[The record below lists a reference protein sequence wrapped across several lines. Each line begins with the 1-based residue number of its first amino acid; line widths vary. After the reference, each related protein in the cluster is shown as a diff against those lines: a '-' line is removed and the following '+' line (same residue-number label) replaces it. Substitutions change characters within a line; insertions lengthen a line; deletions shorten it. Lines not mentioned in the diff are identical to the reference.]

1 MISRLLRKNTSS
13 ARIIGFVL
21 SNFLGLAIV
30 LGALQFYIDA
40 RSIWEDDD
48 SFIRSD
54 YMVINKRVTS
64 ENTLRGANGFSD
76 EEREDLERQPWVRR
90 TAPFSS
96 AGYRVSASV
105 MQRGRGLSTNM
116 FFESIPGD
124 FVDVPPSQWT
134 WREGDEE
141 VPLIISKDYLTLYN
155 FGFASSAGLP
165 QMSEGLMS
173 GIPLTLTLVSD
184 DGTRRLDFHGRVAGY
199 SNRLNTILV
208 PQEFMDWSN
217 ACLSVP
223 GSILPKKMPLRLIIE
238 VSRPG
243 DIAIKDYMEAHD
255 YEVAGDKSATSAS
268 FLLRVVVGI
277 VLAIGTVITL
287 LSFFI
292 LLLSISLLMEKNR
305 GKLHSLLMLGYNVN
319 AVSAPYRRIVMAA
332 SACAWILATGCV
344 FILRAFYL
352 PAVKGLDVS
361 PGSIWPMLILDVFL
375 TAVIIILNL
384 LFISRKVRS
393 SWRLSASHD

>member
-1 MISRLLRKNTSS
+1 MNIADRLLRKNTSP
-13 ARIIGFVL
+13 ARIAGFVL
-21 SNFLGLAIV
+21 SNFLGLAII
-30 LGALQFYIDA
+30 LGGLQFYIDA

-64 ENTLRGANGFSD
+64 ENTFGSATGFSGI
-76 EEREDLERQPWVRR
+76 EREDIEKQPWVKRV
-90 TAPFSS
+90 APFST
-96 AGYRVSASV
+96 ADYRVSASL
-105 MQRGRGLSTNM
+105 MQQGRGLSTHM

-124 FVDVPPSQWT
+124 FVDVPASQWH
-134 WREGDEE
+134 WREGDDEIP
-141 VPLIISKDYLTLYN
+141 VIISKDYLTLYN

-173 GIPLTLTLVSD
+173 GIPLTLTLRSD
-184 DGTRRLDFHGRVAGY
+184 DGMRSVQFHGRVAGY

-217 ACLSVP
+217 ARLGMGKEKDPS
-223 GSILPKKMPLRLIIE
+223 RLIIE
-238 VSRPG
+238 VSSPG
-243 DIAIKDYMEAHD
+243 DVAIKDYMAAHD
-255 YEVAGDKSATSAS
+255 YEIAGDKSATSAS

-277 VLAIGTVITL
+277 VLAIGVVITV

-305 GKLHSLLMLGYNVN
+305 DKLHSLLMLGYDVRT
-319 AVSAPYRRIVMAA
+319 VGAPYRRIVILA
-332 SACAWILATGCV
+332 SAGALVIATGCV

-352 PAVKGLDVS
+352 PALKGLEAE
-361 PGSIWPMLILDVFL
+361 PGSVWLMLAIGMALIV
-375 TAVIIILNL
+375 AIILFNL
-384 LFISRKVRS
+384 LSISRKVVLA
-393 SWRLSASHD
+393 WRVKR

>member
-1 MISRLLRKNTSS
+1 MNIADRLLRKNTSP
-13 ARIIGFVL
+13 ARIAGFVL
-21 SNFLGLAIV
+21 SNFLGLAII
-30 LGALQFYIDA
+30 LGGLQFYIDA

-64 ENTLRGANGFSD
+64 ENTFGGATGFSAA
-76 EEREDLERQPWVRR
+76 EREDIEKQPWVKRV
-90 TAPFSS
+90 APFST
-96 AGYRVSASV
+96 ADYRVSASL
-105 MQRGRGLSTNM
+105 MQQGRGLSTHM

-124 FVDVPPSQWT
+124 FVDVPASQWR
-134 WREGDEE
+134 WREGDDEIP
-141 VPLIISKDYLTLYN
+141 VIISKDYLTLYN

-173 GIPLTLTLVSD
+173 GIPLTLTLRSD
-184 DGTRRLDFHGRVAGY
+184 DGMRSVQFHGRVAGY

-217 ACLSVP
+217 ARLGMGKEKDPS
-223 GSILPKKMPLRLIIE
+223 RLIIE
-238 VSRPG
+238 VSSPG
-243 DIAIKDYMEAHD
+243 DVAIKDYMAAHD
-255 YEVAGDKSATSAS
+255 YEIAGDKSATSAS

-277 VLAIGTVITL
+277 VLAIGVVITV

-305 GKLHSLLMLGYNVN
+305 DKLHSLLMLGYDVRI
-319 AVSAPYRRIVMAA
+319 VGAPYRRIVILA
-332 SACAWILATGCV
+332 SAGALVIATGCV

-352 PAVKGLDVS
+352 PALKGLEAE
-361 PGSIWPMLILDVFL
+361 PGSVWLMLGIGMAL
-375 TAVIIILNL
+375 TAAIILFNL
-384 LFISRKVRS
+384 LSISRKVVLA
-393 SWRLSASHD
+393 WRVKR

>member
-1 MISRLLRKNTSS
+1 MNIADRLLRKNTSP
-13 ARIIGFVL
+13 ARIAGFVL
-21 SNFLGLAIV
+21 SNFLGLAII
-30 LGALQFYIDA
+30 LGGLQFYIDA

-64 ENTLRGANGFSD
+64 ENTFGGATGFSAA
-76 EEREDLERQPWVRR
+76 EREDIEKQPWVKRV
-90 TAPFSS
+90 APFST
-96 AGYRVSASV
+96 ADYRVSASL
-105 MQRGRGLSTNM
+105 MQQGRGLSTHM

-124 FVDVPPSQWT
+124 FVDVPASQWR
-134 WREGDEE
+134 WREGDDEIP
-141 VPLIISKDYLTLYN
+141 VIISKDYLTLYN

-173 GIPLTLTLVSD
+173 GIPLTLTLRSD
-184 DGTRRLDFHGRVAGY
+184 DGMRSVQFHGRVAGY

-217 ACLSVP
+217 ARFGMGKEKDPS
-223 GSILPKKMPLRLIIE
+223 RLIIE
-238 VSRPG
+238 VSSPG
-243 DIAIKDYMEAHD
+243 DVAIKDYMAAHD
-255 YEVAGDKSATSAS
+255 YEIAGDKSATSAS

-277 VLAIGTVITL
+277 VLAIGVVITV

-305 GKLHSLLMLGYNVN
+305 DKLHSLLMLGYDVRI
-319 AVSAPYRRIVMAA
+319 VGAPYRRIVILA
-332 SACAWILATGCV
+332 SAGALVIATGCV

-352 PAVKGLDVS
+352 PALKGLEAE
-361 PGSIWPMLILDVFL
+361 PGSVWLMLGIGMAL
-375 TAVIIILNL
+375 TVAIILFNL
-384 LFISRKVRS
+384 LSISRKVVLA
-393 SWRLSASHD
+393 WRVKR

>member
-1 MISRLLRKNTSS
+1 MMGQVSSLLRKNTSP
-13 ARIIGFVL
+13 ARIAGFVL
-21 SNFLGLAIV
+21 SNFLGLAII
-30 LGALQFYIDA
+30 LGGLQFYLDA

-64 ENTLRGANGFSD
+64 ENTLGGASGFSASEID
-76 EEREDLERQPWVRR
+76 DIAGQPWVRR
-90 TAPFSS
+90 VAPFSS
-96 AGYRVSASV
+96 AGYKVYASV
-105 MQRGRGLSTNM
+105 MQQGRGMSTNM
-116 FFESIPGD
+116 FFESIPSD
-124 FVDVPPSQWT
+124 FVDVPASRWS
-134 WREGDEE
+134 WREGDDE

-155 FGFASSAGLP
+155 FGFAASAGLP

-173 GIPLTLTLVSD
+173 GIPLTLTLTSD
-184 DGTRRLDFHGRVAGY
+184 DGSRRLDFHGRVAGY

-217 ACLSVP
+217 ARLSGGKEKNPSRMIV
-223 GSILPKKMPLRLIIE
+223 E

-243 DIAIKDYMEAHD
+243 DVAIKDYLADHD

-277 VLAIGTVITL
+277 VLAIGVVITL

-305 GKLHSLLMLGYNVN
+305 GKLHSLLQLGYDLG
-319 AVSAPYRRIVMAA
+319 AVEAPYRKIVVVA
-332 SACAWILATGCV
+332 SAAAWLLATAGALV
-344 FILRAFYL
+344 LRAFYL
-352 PAVKGLDVS
+352 PALEGLDAQ
-361 PGSIWPMLILDVFL
+361 PGSLWPMLLLGVLL
-375 TAVIIILNL
+375 TAMVILLNL
-384 LFISRKVRS
+384 RSIKMKVRA
-393 SWRLSASHD
+393 SWRLGK

>member
-1 MISRLLRKNTSS
+1 MNIADRLLRKNTSP
-13 ARIIGFVL
+13 ARIAGFVL
-21 SNFLGLAIV
+21 SNFLGLAII
-30 LGALQFYIDA
+30 LGGLQFYIDA

-64 ENTLRGANGFSD
+64 ENTFGGATGFSAA
-76 EEREDLERQPWVRR
+76 EREDIEKQPWVKRV
-90 TAPFSS
+90 APFST
-96 AGYRVSASV
+96 ADYRVSASL
-105 MQRGRGLSTNM
+105 MQQGIGLSTHM

-124 FVDVPPSQWT
+124 FVDVPASQWR
-134 WREGDEE
+134 WREGDDEIP
-141 VPLIISKDYLTLYN
+141 VIISKDYLTLYN

-173 GIPLTLTLVSD
+173 GIPLTLTLRSD
-184 DGTRRLDFHGRVAGY
+184 DGMRSVQFHGRVAGY

-217 ACLSVP
+217 ARLGMGKEKDPS
-223 GSILPKKMPLRLIIE
+223 RLIIE
-238 VSRPG
+238 VSSPG
-243 DIAIKDYMEAHD
+243 DVAIKDYMAAHD
-255 YEVAGDKSATSAS
+255 YEIAGDKSATSAS

-277 VLAIGTVITL
+277 VLAIGVVITV

-305 GKLHSLLMLGYNVN
+305 DKLHSLLMLGYDVRI
-319 AVSAPYRRIVMAA
+319 VGAPYRRIVILA
-332 SACAWILATGCV
+332 SAGALVIATGCV

-352 PAVKGLDVS
+352 PALKGLEAE
-361 PGSIWPMLILDVFL
+361 PGSVWLMLGIGMAL
-375 TAVIIILNL
+375 TVAIILFNL
-384 LFISRKVRS
+384 LSISRKVVLA
-393 SWRLSASHD
+393 WRVKR

>member
-1 MISRLLRKNTSS
+1 MNIADRLLRKNTSP
-13 ARIIGFVL
+13 ARIAGFVL
-21 SNFLGLAIV
+21 SNFLGLAII
-30 LGALQFYIDA
+30 LGGLQFYIDA

-64 ENTLRGANGFSD
+64 ENTFGSATGFSGV
-76 EEREDLERQPWVRR
+76 EREDIEKQPWVKRV
-90 TAPFSS
+90 APFST
-96 AGYRVSASV
+96 ADYRVSASL
-105 MQRGRGLSTNM
+105 MQQGRGLSTHM

-124 FVDVPPSQWT
+124 FVDVPASQWR
-134 WREGDEE
+134 WREGDDEIP
-141 VPLIISKDYLTLYN
+141 VIISKDYLTLYN

-173 GIPLTLTLVSD
+173 GIPLTLTLRSD
-184 DGTRRLDFHGRVAGY
+184 DGMRSVQFHGRVAGY

-217 ACLSVP
+217 ARLGMGKEKDPS
-223 GSILPKKMPLRLIIE
+223 RLIIE
-238 VSRPG
+238 VSSPG
-243 DIAIKDYMEAHD
+243 DVAIKDYMAAHD
-255 YEVAGDKSATSAS
+255 YEIAGDKSATSAS

-277 VLAIGTVITL
+277 VLAIGVVITV

-305 GKLHSLLMLGYNVN
+305 DKLHSLLMLGYDVRT
-319 AVSAPYRRIVMAA
+319 VGAPYRRIVILA
-332 SACAWILATGCV
+332 SAGALVIATGCV

-352 PAVKGLDVS
+352 PALKGLEAE
-361 PGSIWPMLILDVFL
+361 PGSVWLMLAIGMAL
-375 TAVIIILNL
+375 TVAIILFNL
-384 LFISRKVRS
+384 LSISRKVVLA
-393 SWRLSASHD
+393 WRVKR